1 MKKTIEALDRLK
13 KDRTLW
19 SGDLQYL
26 GLTMEHFLR
35 FCQLPDDRR
44 QLIIDKL
51 IERTEKRINE
61 TRRSK

>member
-1 MKKTIEALDRLK
+1 MKKTIEALERLK

-19 SGDLQYL
+19 SGDLQHL

-35 FCQLPDDRR
+35 FNQLPDHRCE
-44 QLIIDKL
+44 LIIDKL
-51 IERTEKRINE
+51 IEKTENRINE

>member
-19 SGDLQYL
+19 AGDLQRL

-35 FCQLPDDRR
+35 FAQLPDHKCE
-44 QLIIDKL
+44 LIIDKL

>member
-19 SGDLQYL
+19 SGDLHYL

-35 FCQLPDDRR
+35 FCQLPDDRC